1 MPPAHRARPRGGGA
15 FWASARLS
23 CRRGTPWAS
32 GPYCLPVARARLS
45 RPHSPARPGPRAL
58 LHAELCL
65 GCCGRSQ
72 PGWGGAG
79 GLLQRPQGTKC
90 LGLRAREAGEEEEP
104 GQREDFG
111 HNRQVLR
118 VELSG

>member
-15 FWASARLS
+15 FWAGAGLS
-23 CRRGTPWAS
+23 HRRGTPWAAS
-32 GPYCLPVARARLS
+32 PHCLPVAGAAEQATLACAPRD
-45 RPHSPARPGPRAL
+45 RAL